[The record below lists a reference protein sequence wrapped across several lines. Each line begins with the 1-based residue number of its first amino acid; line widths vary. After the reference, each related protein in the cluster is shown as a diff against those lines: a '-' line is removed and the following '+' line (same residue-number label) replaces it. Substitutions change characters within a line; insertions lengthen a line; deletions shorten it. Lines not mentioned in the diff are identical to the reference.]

1 MRIKENF
8 QPMLLSAIG
17 LATRIMIWAVNWLN
31 MPIAV
36 PWLRIGRE
44 DLAHVEVLG
53 GVEAGTPE
61 EDEEVDEEDGG
72 LVGTARVDGS

>member
-1 MRIKENF
+1 
-8 QPMLLSAIG
+8 
-17 LATRIMIWAVNWLN
+17 
-31 MPIAV
+31 MPTAV

-53 GVEAGTPE
+53 GVEAGAPE

-72 LVGTARVDGS
+72 ALADLVGTAGVDGS